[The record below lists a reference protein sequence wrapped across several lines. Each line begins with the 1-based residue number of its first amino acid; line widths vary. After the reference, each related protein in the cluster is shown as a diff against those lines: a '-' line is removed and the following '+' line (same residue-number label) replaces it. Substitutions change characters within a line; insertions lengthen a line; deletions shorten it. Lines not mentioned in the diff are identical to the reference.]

1 MESLKKIKEIVEKQN
16 QWRRECLNLIAS
28 ENVLS
33 PLAEK
38 FLISDFIGRYNEH
51 GIKDGEFEEHYQ
63 GVKFSSQ
70 IEKFCIKIFSQRF
83 KTPYVDVRP
92 ISGAIANLAVYRAIL
107 SPGDIFLSPGLTF
120 GGHVSSTQYG
130 IAGVCG
136 LKSIA
141 MPFDERKMQLNVK
154 EAIKLIKKLKPKL
167 IMLGR
172 SMFLFPE
179 PIREI
184 RKYTKAIIVYDAAHV
199 FGLIYGGKF
208 QNPFKEGADIITAS
222 THKTFPGPQGGIILG
237 NPKLNKEIWKK
248 IQRAIFP
255 GIVSNHHIFRLPS
268 LAIAALE
275 MNKFGKIYARQTIRN
290 AKILAKELFKLGFDV
305 LGKENGFTQS
315 HQIVV
320 NVQKFGGGKI
330 VAEKLEKANII
341 INKMALP
348 RDKSVDAT
356 QNPSG
361 IRIGV
366 QEMTRYGMGKNEMK
380 KIANLMK
387 RVLID
392 KEKPE
397 KVKKEVIAFR
407 RKFQKIKFCFNDRKI
422 KKRD

>member
-1 MESLKKIKEIVEKQN
+1 MENLKKIEEIIKRQN
-16 QWRRECLNLIAS
+16 RWRKECLNLIAS

-33 PLAEK
+33 PLAER
-38 FLISDFIGRYNEH
+38 FLISDFVGRYNEH
-51 GIKDGEFEEHYQ
+51 GIKDGKFEEHYQ

-70 IEKFCIKIFSQRF
+70 IEKICIRIFSQRF

-92 ISGAIANLAVYRAIL
+92 ISGAIANLAVYHAIL
-107 SPGDIFLSPGLTF
+107 KPGDVFLSPGLTF
-120 GGHVSSTQYG
+120 GAHVSSTEYG

-141 MPFDERKMQLNVK
+141 MPFDEKKIQLNVK
-154 EAIKLIKKLKPKL
+154 ETVKLIRKVKPKL

-208 QNPFKEGADIITAS
+208 QDPFKEGADIITAS

-237 NPKLNKEIWKK
+237 NPKLDKKIWKK
-248 IQRAIFP
+248 IQNAIFP

-268 LAIAALE
+268 LAITALE
-275 MNKFGKIYARQTIRN
+275 MNRFGENYTSQTIKN
-290 AKILAKELFKLGFDV
+290 AKTLARELFKIGFDV
-305 LGKENGFTQS
+305 LGKENGFTKS
-315 HQIVV
+315 HQVIV
-320 NVQKFGGGKI
+320 NVKGFGGGKI
-330 VAEKLEKANII
+330 IAEKLEKANII
-341 INKMALP
+341 VNKMALP
-348 RDKSVDAT
+348 KDKDIDAT

-366 QEMTRYGMGKNEMK
+366 QEMTRFGMKEKETK
-380 KIANLMK
+380 KIAYFIKKL
-387 RVLID
+387 VLD
-392 KEKPE
+392 KIEPKE
-397 KVKKEVIAFR
+397 VKKEVIDFR
-407 RKFQKIKFCFNDRKI
+407 KKFQKVKYCFKA
-422 KKRD
+422 

>member
-1 MESLKKIKEIVEKQN
+1 MGNFEKIKEIVRKQDS
-16 QWRRECLNLIAS
+16 WRKECLNLIAS

-33 PLAEK
+33 PLAER
-38 FLISDFIGRYNEH
+38 FLISDFVGRYNEH
-51 GIKDGEFEEHYQ
+51 GIKNGEFEEHYQ

-70 IEKFCIKIFSQRF
+70 IEKICIKIFSKRF

-92 ISGAIANLAVYRAIL
+92 ISGAIANLAVYRATL
-107 SPGDIFLSPGLTF
+107 KPGDIFLSPGLTF
-120 GGHVSSTQYG
+120 GAHVSSTEYG

-141 MPFDERKMQLNVK
+141 IPFDERKMQLNVK
-154 EAIKLIKKLKPKL
+154 ETLRLIKRVKPKL

-179 PIREI
+179 PIKEI
-184 RKYTKAIIVYDAAHV
+184 RKYTKSIIVYDAAHV

-237 NPKLNKEIWKK
+237 NPKLDKKNWKK
-248 IQRAIFP
+248 VQNAIFP

-268 LAIAALE
+268 LAITALE
-275 MNKFGKIYARQTIRN
+275 MNKFGKNYASQTIEN
-290 AKILAKELFKLGFDV
+290 AKALAKELFKIGLDV
-305 LGKENGFTQS
+305 LGKENGFTKS
-315 HQIVV
+315 HQIIVDV
-320 NVQKFGGGKI
+320 KKFGGGKM

-341 INKMALP
+341 VNKMALP
-348 RDKSVDAT
+348 KDKDIDAT

-366 QEMTRYGMGKNEMK
+366 QEMTRFGMKENEMK
-380 KIANLMK
+380 KIAYFIKKVIL
-387 RVLID
+387 D
-392 KEKPE
+392 KINPKEVE
-397 KVKKEVIAFR
+397 KEVIGFR
-407 RKFQKIKFCFNDRKI
+407 KKFQKVKYCIKI
-422 KKRD
+422 

>member
-1 MESLKKIKEIVEKQN
+1 MEELRKIKEIVKNQN
-16 QWRRECLNLIAS
+16 RWRSECLNLIAS

-38 FLISDFIGRYNEH
+38 FLVSDFVGRYNEH

-63 GVKFSSQ
+63 GVKFSSE
-70 IEKFCIKIFSQRF
+70 IEKICIQIFSRRF

-92 ISGAIANLAVYRAIL
+92 ISGAIANLAVYSAIL
-107 SPGDIFLSPGLTF
+107 KPGDVFLSPGLTF
-120 GGHVSSTQYG
+120 GGHVSSTEYG

-136 LKSIA
+136 LKSIP

-154 EAIKLIKKLKPKL
+154 ETVKLIKKVKPKL

-184 RKYTKAIIVYDAAHV
+184 RKYTKAMIVYDAAHV

-208 QNPFKEGADIITAS
+208 QDPFKEGADIITAS

-237 NPKLNKEIWKK
+237 NPKLDKKIWKK

-268 LAIAALE
+268 LAITALE
-275 MNKFGKIYARQTIRN
+275 MNRFGKDYASQTIKN
-290 AKILAKELFKLGFDV
+290 AKTLARELFKIGFNV

-315 HQIVV
+315 HQVIV
-320 NVQKFGGGKI
+320 NVKEFGGGKVI
-330 VAEKLEKANII
+330 AEKLEEANII
-341 INKMALP
+341 VNKMALP
-348 RDKSVDAT
+348 KDKDIDAT

-366 QEMTRYGMGKNEMK
+366 QEMTRFGMKEKEMK
-380 KIANLMK
+380 KIAYFIK
-387 RVLID
+387 KVVLD
-392 KEKPE
+392 KIEPKE
-397 KVKKEVIAFR
+397 VKKEVINFR
-407 RKFQKIKFCFNDRKI
+407 KKFQEIKYCFKA
-422 KKRD
+422 

>member
-154 EAIKLIKKLKPKL
+154 ETVKLIKKLKPKL